1 VNISDL
7 RSNTLDKE
15 LPTDFDQYVETL
27 MRLSKKNGLTL
38 GRLNRQELAVM
49 LLYVSTA
56 LTPGKRYNER
66 EATAALDHWRTQFA
80 PMLRSDVVELRRTLI
95 DAHYWVRDP
104 DGRGYE
110 LDSALAD
117 NALFTRL
124 IEGHIETRI
133 AEQLL
138 LAARERE
145 ERKKAALQG

>member
-1 VNISDL
+1 M
-7 RSNTLDKE
+7 DKE

-27 MRLSKKNGLTL
+27 TRLSKKNGLTL

-56 LTPGKRYNER
+56 LTPGKRYDER

-95 DAHYWVRDP
+95 DARYWVRDP
-104 DGRGYE
+104 DGRGYQLE
-110 LDSALAD
+110 PALADSAL
-117 NALFTRL
+117 FIRL
-124 IEGHIETRI
+124 IEERIEARI

-138 LAARERE
+138 LAARDRE
-145 ERKKAALQG
+145 ERKKAALLG